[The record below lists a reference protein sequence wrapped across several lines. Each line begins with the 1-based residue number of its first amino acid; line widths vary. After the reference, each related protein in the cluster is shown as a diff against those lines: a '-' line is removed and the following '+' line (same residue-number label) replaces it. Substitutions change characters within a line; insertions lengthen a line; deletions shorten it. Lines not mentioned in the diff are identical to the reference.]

1 MRKGEALGREVIALE
16 KYKDHINVKNNAL
29 NQINM
34 LLIKRMTK
42 IDKQMDEAVKYAWI
56 VRTNARKVGGDIL
69 HYHQSL
75 AKTDVFLTKIENHGF
90 AFLPLARD
98 MVGEKH

>member
-1 MRKGEALGREVIALE
+1 MRKGEALGKEVIALE

-34 LLIKRMTK
+34 LLVKRMTK

-56 VRTNARKVGGDIL
+56 VRTNA
-69 HYHQSL
+69 
-75 AKTDVFLTKIENHGF
+75 
-90 AFLPLARD
+90 
-98 MVGEKH
+98 